1 MNLNNVITSPQIEEF
16 RKSITPD
23 LFDIGTYIG
32 WADIETNL
40 SRYHGA
46 ITFLQSLTSEA
57 AFTAGALEAG
67 LREHS
72 HLYQVAAA
80 LLALPQGEIGFGD
93 GRELPDPTRSPPASR
108 YSDIASLLI
117 DLGFG
122 RLIKPGVSVED
133 LVRIT
138 LLSQDAGHR
147 RYRVGST
154 IKDRLQSVLEQ
165 AIAQANQNHDIIIEI
180 EPEAQWT
187 PGVRG
192 RVEAVLAVGSRQCIA
207 VTSLFQTA
215 LGGRQQT
222 QLSNEY
228 PALQRDL
235 AEYGLN
241 LILVADGRGVRGA
254 RDSVLQSLMSGVA
267 SCMTFQQ
274 AASGKL
280 LTEMLRLAAAPPP
293 TQRRRALKELIH
305 AAIISKGSISTTELP
320 GEHDQARI
328 ALASYANENKELD
341 LALNPTGIALAWR
354 RKELVD
360 MANGLTRTFQSE
372 KAIEC
377 FFMATGG
384 NLPVVTQHN
393 GTTYAVEDLKDG
405 GDILPKRLVVA
416 ASSHVANADLFKRIS
431 GIALSTDP
439 ESKIA
444 VLLSP
449 TFPDLE
455 TGSGL
460 RLLQRSLTSSV
471 IVLDASLLLTIAQSK
486 EPPLAILA
494 RQALEQSDLVK
505 ASPFV
510 VNSVTPT
517 RICYGREKEDAD
529 MVSTL
534 ASNSIALLGGRRIGK
549 TSLMRHAAAK
559 LREGGFETYFGDCQT
574 VRDWTGFAE
583 MAKRAWQ
590 VQTTTP
596 FRPANLFDV
605 VKQLKKTTG
614 SKVVILLDEIDQL
627 LDWDK
632 HHTSEEVP
640 EAFFRA
646 CRTVSQEG
654 EAQFVF
660 SGERTISSRVWDPQ
674 SPHWN
679 FCAPFML
686 RQIDRPA
693 AQQLLMKPLSSMQIT
708 IADKE
713 RFASVAWNRT
723 SGHPQLIQTLG
734 HELVGRINERSP
746 SARASVS
753 SDDLLDIANTYSYAE
768 RYLETYWGQANDL
781 ERLLTMLIATGA
793 KTLESCR
800 EYLHQNGAPHSD
812 SEIKAALRMI
822 ELYGITDSSAPGY
835 QLRLDWFNDAITF
848 YGTGEKLIQQY
859 IAKLQ

>member
-1 MNLNNVITSPQIEEF
+1 MITSQQIEEF
-16 RKSITPD
+16 RKTITPD

-32 WADIETNL
+32 WPDIEKNL
-40 SRYHGA
+40 SRFQGA
-46 ITFLQSLTSEA
+46 ISYLQSLTA
-57 AFTAGALEAG
+57 GTAITKEALETG
-67 LREHS
+67 LREHP
-72 HLYQVAAA
+72 HLYQIAAA
-80 LLALPQGEIGFGD
+80 LLALPQGEIGFAD
-93 GRELPDPTRSPPASR
+93 GRELPDPTRPASSR
-108 YSDIASLLI
+108 HSEVASLLI

-122 RLIKPGVSVED
+122 RVIRPGVNVED

-147 RYRVGST
+147 RYRVGTT
-154 IKDRLQSVLEQ
+154 IRERLKSVLQQ
-165 AIAQANQNHDIIIEI
+165 AITEANQNHNVVIEI
-180 EPEAQWT
+180 QSEAQW
-187 PGVRG
+187 PAGAKG
-192 RVEAVLAVGSRQCIA
+192 KVEAVLAVGSRQCIA

-274 AASGKL
+274 ATSGKL
-280 LTEMLRLAAAPPP
+280 LQELLRLAAAPPP
-293 TQRRRALKELIH
+293 TKKRQALKGIIH
-305 AAIISKGSISTTELP
+305 AAITSKGTVSTTELP

-328 ALASYANENKELD
+328 ALAAYADENKELD
-341 LALNPTGIALAWR
+341 LALNPTGSTLAWR
-354 RKELVD
+354 RKDLVER
-360 MANGLTRTFQSE
+360 ASTLTRVFQPD

-377 FFMATGG
+377 FFMATGASQ
-384 NLPVVTQHN
+384 PEVTQQN
-393 GTTYAVEDLKDG
+393 DTTYAIEELKDG

-416 ASSHVANADLFKRIS
+416 ASPSVANSDLFKKTAA
-431 GIALSTDP
+431 IALSTDP
-439 ESKIA
+439 EAKIS

-449 TFPDLE
+449 TSPDVQ
-455 TGSGL
+455 TASGL

-471 IVLDASLLLTIAQSK
+471 IVLDAALLLKMAQSK
-486 EPPLAILA
+486 ESSLAVLA

-510 VNSVTPT
+510 VSSVTPT
-517 RICYGREKEDAD
+517 RIFYGREKEEAD

-534 ASNSIALLGGRRIGK
+534 ASNSIALLGGRKIGK
-549 TSLMRHAAAK
+549 TSLMRHAAAR

-574 VRDWTGFAE
+574 VRDWTDFAA
-583 MAKRAWQ
+583 MAQRSWQ
-590 VQTTTP
+590 VKAANP
-596 FRPANLFDV
+596 FRPANFFDL
-605 VKQLKKTTG
+605 VKQLKKTPT

-632 HHTSEEVP
+632 QHTSEEVP

-679 FCAPFML
+679 FCAPVML
-686 RQIDRPA
+686 RQIDRPS
-693 AQQLLMKPLSSMQIT
+693 AQQLLMRPLQAMQIT

-713 RFASVAWNRT
+713 QFASVAWNRT
-723 SGHPQLIQTLG
+723 NGHPQLLQTLG
-734 HELVGRINERSP
+734 DHLVGLLNERPPAS
-746 SARASVS
+746 RASVAS
-753 SDDLLDIANTYSYAE
+753 RDLLEIADTYSYAE
-768 RYLETYWGQANDL
+768 HYLETYWGQATPL
-781 ERLLTMLIATGA
+781 ERLLTMLIATGTT
-793 KTLESCR
+793 TLELCR
-800 EYLHQNGAPHSD
+800 EYLRAKDIPRPDSD
-812 SEIKAALRMI
+812 IKAGLRMI
-822 ELYGITDSSAPGY
+822 ELYGITDSNASGY
-835 QLRLDWFNDAITF
+835 ELRLEWFLNAIKF
-848 YGTGEKLIQQY
+848 YGTGEKLIEQY
-859 IAKLQ
+859 ITKLK

>member
-1 MNLNNVITSPQIEEF
+1 MITSEQIEEF
-16 RKSITPD
+16 RKTITPD

-32 WADIETNL
+32 WADIENSL
-40 SRYHGA
+40 SRFQGA
-46 ITFLQSLTSEA
+46 ISFLQSLTSE
-57 AFTAGALEAG
+57 TALTAEALETG
-67 LREHS
+67 LHEHS
-72 HLYQVAAA
+72 NLYQIAAA

-122 RLIKPGVSVED
+122 RLIKPGVNVED

-154 IKDRLQSVLEQ
+154 IKERLQSVLKQ
-165 AIAQANQNHDIIIEI
+165 AITEANQNHNIVIEI
-180 EPEAQWT
+180 QPEAQW
-187 PGVRG
+187 PLGVRG
-192 RVEAVLAVGSRQCIA
+192 KVEAVLAVSSRQCVA

-222 QLSNEY
+222 QLSNDY

-274 AASGKL
+274 ATSGKL
-280 LTEMLRLAAAPPP
+280 LQEMLRLAAAPPP
-293 TQRRRALKELIH
+293 TRKRRALKELIH
-305 AAIISKGSISTTELP
+305 AAIISKGSISTKELP

-328 ALASYANENKELD
+328 ALAAYANENKELD
-341 LALNPTGIALAWR
+341 LALNPTGVTLAWR

-360 MANGLTRTFQSE
+360 TATGLTRTFQSE

-384 NLPVVTQHN
+384 SLPIVTQHN

-416 ASSHVANADLFKRIS
+416 ASSLVANSDLFKKIS

-449 TFPDLE
+449 TSPDVQ
-455 TGSGL
+455 TASGL

-510 VNSVTPT
+510 VSSVTPT
-517 RICYGREKEDAD
+517 RMFYGREKEEAD

-534 ASNSIALLGGRRIGK
+534 ASNSIALLGGRKIGK
-549 TSLMRHAAAK
+549 TSLMRHAAAR
-559 LREGGFETYFGDCQT
+559 LRDGGFETYFGDCQT
-574 VRDWTGFAE
+574 VRDWTDFAA
-583 MAKRAWQ
+583 MAQRAWH
-590 VQTTTP
+590 VNSANP
-596 FRPANLFDV
+596 FRPANFFDL
-605 VKQLKKTTG
+605 VKQLKKTPS

-632 HHTSEEVP
+632 QHTSEEVP

-660 SGERTISSRVWDPQ
+660 SGERMISSRVWDPQ

-679 FCAPFML
+679 FCAPVML
-686 RQIDRPA
+686 RQIDRPS
-693 AQQLLMKPLSSMQIT
+693 AQQLLMKPLRAMQIT
-708 IADKE
+708 IADKDQ
-713 RFASVAWNRT
+713 FASLAWNRT
-723 SGHPQLIQTLG
+723 NGHPQLLQTLG
-734 HELVGRINERSP
+734 DRLVGLLNERPPAS
-746 SARASVS
+746 RASVTS
-753 SDDLLDIANTYSYAE
+753 GDLLKIADTYSFAE
-768 RYLETYWGQANDL
+768 HYLETYWGQATPL
-781 ERLLTMLIATGA
+781 ERILTMLIATG
-793 KTLESCR
+793 KTTLESCR
-800 EYLHQNGAPHSD
+800 EYLQAKDIPRPDSD
-812 SEIKAALRMI
+812 IMAGLRMI
-822 ELYGITDSSAPGY
+822 ELYGITDSNASGY
-835 QLRLDWFNDAITF
+835 ELRLEWFLDAVKF
-848 YGTGEKLIQQY
+848 YGTGEKLIEQY
-859 IAKLQ
+859 IIKLK